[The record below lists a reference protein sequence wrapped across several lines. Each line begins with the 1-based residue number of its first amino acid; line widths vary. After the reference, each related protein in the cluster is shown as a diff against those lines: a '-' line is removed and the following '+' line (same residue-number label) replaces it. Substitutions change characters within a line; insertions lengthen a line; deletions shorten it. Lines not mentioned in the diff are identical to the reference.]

1 MSHEE
6 MPVWVIVSH
15 TRGWV
20 AHPVTS
26 VQVEPLLAEY
36 WKPTVPDAPAGLSE
50 PGDEIETVAF
60 SPTGCPDTE
69 TSGVA
74 ITDVVVAALLTVS
87 VALGEV
93 EEAKFRSP
101 E

>member
-1 MSHEE
+1 MSTQ
-6 MPVWVIVSH
+6 MVPPS
-15 TRGWV
+15 
-20 AHPVTS
+20 
-26 VQVEPLLAEY
+26 AEY
-36 WKPTVPDAPAGLSE
+36 WKSIVPEAPAGLSE
-50 PGDEIETVAF
+50 PGEEIETVAL

-74 ITDVVVAALLTVS
+74 ITDVVVAAWLTVS

-93 EEAKFRSP
+93 EEPKLGSP

>member
-1 MSHEE
+1 
-6 MPVWVIVSH
+6 VIASQ

-26 VQVEPLLAEY
+26 LQVAPLLAEY

-50 PGDEIETVAF
+50 PGNEIETVAL

-74 ITDVVVAALLTVS
+74 VTDVVVAARLTVS

-93 EEAKFRSP
+93 EEPKFGSP